1 MLASSRL
8 PSTVLASVVAIAL
21 AGCDNPG
28 SATAGLADGNHGK
41 TRTLLTD
48 APFPFDRIAR
58 VDVYIVSISGSV
70 AADTSAGNTDFVT
83 MATPNRRINLLALQ
97 GGVTEELGAMTLPTG
112 VITAMK
118 MVIDTDSSSIT
129 LRDGRVLTGKTTPG
143 IQWQSSA
150 GRPTL
155 NALIHEQIDVP
166 STGGIAVIDFDV
178 GKAFIPVQELAPE
191 STDSSFIFS
200 PVLRAADANRTGAI
214 SGTVHAKTS
223 GGAAVANAS
232 LRLYFGIPSQPENTW
247 SVMGTATTD
256 ATGAFKFAYATRSA
270 WLASRGAL
278 LGGSYIVAVDPP
290 STSTLGRTLVKEV
303 TVTAGQETKIGAF
316 VLP

>member
-1 MLASSRL
+1 MIASTRLASSL
-8 PSTVLASVVAIAL
+8 LVCASALTLAA
-21 AGCDNPG
+21 CDNPG
-28 SATAGLADGNHGK
+28 TATAGIAGGNNGK

-48 APFPFDRIAR
+48 APFPFDRVAR
-58 VDVYIVSISGSV
+58 VDVYVVSISGSV
-70 AADTSAGNTDFVT
+70 AADTSAGNADFVT

-97 GGVTEELGAMTLPTG
+97 GGVTDELGAVSLPTG

-129 LRDGRVLTGKTTPG
+129 LNDGRVLTGKTAPG

-166 STGGIAVIDFDV
+166 STGGLAVIDFDV
-178 GKAFIPVQELAPE
+178 GKAFIPVQELTPS

-200 PVLRAADANRTGAI
+200 PVIRAADANRTGSI
-214 SGTVHAKTS
+214 SGTVRAKTS
-223 GGAAVANAS
+223 SGSVVANAS
-232 LRLYFGIPSQPENTW
+232 LRLYFGNVSQPENTW
-247 SVMGTATTD
+247 AVMATATTD
-256 ATGAFKFAYATRSA
+256 ASGAFKFSYVTRSA

-278 LGGSYIVAVDPP
+278 LGGTYIVAVDPP
-290 STSTLGRTLVKEV
+290 SNAALGRTLVKDV
-303 TVTAGQETKIGAF
+303 TVNAGQETQVGTVI
-316 VLP
+316 LP